1 VTESVSEWRRDRWT
15 ISTDPARIDLEVVFD
30 FLSEEAYWAQGRERD
45 VVERSVAGSLVF
57 GVYDGERQIG
67 FARAV
72 TDRATFAWICD
83 VFVLPEARGS
93 GLGVWLMECVV
104 AHPHL
109 KGLRRML
116 LATRDAHDL
125 YRKVGFS
132 ELPEPSRF
140 MVRQQP
146 PPKTWMATSVP
157 RRTR

>member
-83 VFVLPEARGS
+83 VFILPEARGN
-93 GLGVWLMECVV
+93 GLGVWLMECIV
-104 AHPHL
+104 AHPQL
-109 KGLRRML
+109 QGLRRMF

-125 YRKVGFS
+125 YRQVGFT

-140 MVRQQP
+140 MIRQGPRP
-146 PPKTWMATSVP
+146 PT
-157 RRTR
+157 